1 MLTVG
6 EVFPPSKVIGGPE
19 NTSTYNSMS
28 RTIKSGRSDRTKKH
42 AAITKKL
49 TDVFKNEDT
58 EGGLESFEV
67 ETYIR
72 SGENSIREIEGYGTK
87 IREAISHL
95 ATLGENCICAEE
107 EYNVVKEALTQMS
120 IEDQEKEDDIVIN
133 ITSDMKKIKK
143 LMKPNV
149 APPAGDM
156 SGMANLMGGMP
167 KDPDPALNPGTL
179 NYDSSPRELEHWI
192 EGFRAYISN
201 GTLYKPE
208 TIVAYISRAM
218 DSDYHAKLV
227 HKKLSKTATLDENL
241 EFLCMDKK
249 IRYPLTLRRL

>member
-6 EVFPPSKVIGGPE
+6 EAFPQSKVIGGPE

-72 SGENSIREIEGYGTK
+72 SRENSIREIESYGSK

-95 ATLGENCICAEE
+95 ATLGEACICSEE
-107 EYNVVKEALTQMS
+107 E
-120 IEDQEKEDDIVIN
+120 
-133 ITSDMKKIKK
+133 
-143 LMKPNV
+143 
-149 APPAGDM
+149 
-156 SGMANLMGGMP
+156 
-167 KDPDPALNPGTL
+167 
-179 NYDSSPRELEHWI
+179 
-192 EGFRAYISN
+192 
-201 GTLYKPE
+201 
-208 TIVAYISRAM
+208 
-218 DSDYHAKLV
+218 
-227 HKKLSKTATLDENL
+227 
-241 EFLCMDKK
+241 
-249 IRYPLTLRRL
+249 